1 MQLVP
6 RVGDAETTGD
16 LVAVEDVAGRVT
28 VHADTEGPMQLFIH
42 AFIHESGVQRI
53 DKSRDSHVSDTNR
66 LPLVVRL
73 HYDRREDRTVCVCPR
88 VVVVALGAG
97 LLAGLLEPET
107 RPMCLLQHVCKE
119 WSQAG
124 SRVQRRRTFRES

>member
-1 MQLVP
+1 MH
-6 RVGDAETTGD
+6 RA
-16 LVAVEDVAGRVT
+16 
-28 VHADTEGPMQLFIH
+28 FIH

-107 RPMCLLQHVCKE
+107 RPMCLFAACMQRME
-119 WSQAG
+119 PSGQQSTATTNF
-124 SRVQRRRTFRES
+124 SRILAV

>member
-1 MQLVP
+1 M
-6 RVGDAETTGD
+6 RRAFIR
-16 LVAVEDVAGRVT
+16 AV
-28 VHADTEGPMQLFIH
+28 
-42 AFIHESGVQRI
+42 IHESGVQRI

-107 RPMCLLQHVCKE
+107 RPMCL
-119 WSQAG
+119 
-124 SRVQRRRTFRES
+124 